1 MRNESSSEFVIA
13 FAVGALLG
21 VGAALLLAPDPPTRR
36 ERLAKELKP
45 YRKKLQKRTSAARK
59 ELGKRTSSARKE
71 LGKRASSAVDVGDEL
86 VAAGRAV
93 ARDLREEVAD
103 LVAEARSEIAAT
115 VETQL
120 ESAQRALRK
129 GARRIRS

>member
-1 MRNESSSEFVIA
+1 MRNDDSSSEFVIA

-36 ERLAKELKP
+36 EKLAKQL
-45 YRKKLQKRTSAARK
+45 RKRTSAARK
-59 ELGKRTSSARKE
+59 ELGKRTGSARKE
-71 LGKRASSAVDVGDEL
+71 LGKRASAAADVGDEL
-86 VAAGRAV
+86 VEAGRAV

-129 GARRIRS
+129 GAKRIRS